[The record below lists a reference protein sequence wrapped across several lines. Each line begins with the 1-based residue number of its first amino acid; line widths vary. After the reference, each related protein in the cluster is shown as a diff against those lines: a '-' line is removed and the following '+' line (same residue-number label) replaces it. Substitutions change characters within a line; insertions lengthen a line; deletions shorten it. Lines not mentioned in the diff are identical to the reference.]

1 MNEVMSVTG
10 TKNGFIYSFTAPT
23 EVLKY
28 HPDITL
34 EFLKQHFDFFST
46 MAVADLNIEETPGMV
61 EINKAML
68 DLKFRL
74 SPEYKET
81 FEDLMQEKE
90 QSKPLRE
97 TFRNA
102 TEINNRKSPEQ
113 MRLDGEKLAIEV
125 LEAIE
130 SFQNKTQ
137 ISNREISFTLAA
149 MSRYFQ
155 TKTTNQGGIR

>member
-46 MAVADLNIEETPGMV
+46 MAMADLNIEETPGMV

-74 SPEYKET
+74 SPQYKET
-81 FEDLMQEKE
+81 FEDLIQEKE
-90 QSKPLRE
+90 HANRFEEKLR
-97 TFRNA
+97 RANK
-102 TEINNRKSPEQ
+102 IPNNKTPEQ
-113 MRLDGEKLAIEV
+113 MLSDSQKLSEAVFDAIGT
-125 LEAIE
+125 
-130 SFQNKTQ
+130 FQEKTQ
-137 ISNREISFTLAA
+137 VNDREISFTLAA
-149 MSRYFQ
+149 MSRYFHSK
-155 TKTTNQGGIR
+155 TKN